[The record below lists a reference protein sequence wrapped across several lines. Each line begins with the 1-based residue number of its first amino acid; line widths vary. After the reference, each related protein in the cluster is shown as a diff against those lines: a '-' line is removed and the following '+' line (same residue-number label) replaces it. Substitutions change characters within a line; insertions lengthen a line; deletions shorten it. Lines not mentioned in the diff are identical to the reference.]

1 MKGDV
6 NMENKADKIMAILDY
21 ELKMELS
28 CYKRSLEAMEKTRN
42 PIKKRKLKK
51 ALDMFGAHVAALSY
65 AISRINKEIED

>member
-1 MKGDV
+1 
-6 NMENKADKIMAILDY
+6 MENKADKIMAVLDY

-42 PIKKRKLKK
+42 PIKKRKHKK